1 MHALRGA
8 YMFKGAIGL
17 LLALTIGWKVAV
29 GTTPR
34 LAETNTFRSS
44 LTEFLTRHDF
54 TVAESD
60 NFIEGIPL
68 LVATRE
74 NCRLSAAAMDFRGSR
89 ARWIQDLASL
99 DDEVFFV
106 FRGAVYERPPTW
118 LSAAD
123 HYWSRLAR
131 EMGFDRVDIPLIAII
146 APPKCGAKGLS
157 WGELLRRD

>member
-1 MHALRGA
+1 MHAVRGA
-8 YMFKGAIGL
+8 YMFKGAVGL
-17 LLALTIGWKVAV
+17 LLALTIGWKIAV
-29 GTTPR
+29 GMAPR
-34 LAETNTFRSS
+34 LAETNSFRPS
-44 LTEFLTRHDF
+44 LTEFLNRHHF
-54 TVAESD
+54 SVAESD
-60 NFIEGIPL
+60 NVIEGIPL
-68 LVATRE
+68 LVGTRE

-89 ARWIQDLASL
+89 TRWIQDFANL
-99 DDEVFFV
+99 DDQVFFV

-131 EMGFDRVDIPLIAII
+131 EMGFDRLNTPLVAII